1 MKKFFIATLICLS
14 SLNII
19 AQDDAHWLRNPSIS
33 PDGLKIVFSYHGNL
47 YSVDSEG
54 GNAVAITTGDAY
66 DGFPVWSHDGKT
78 IAFSSDRYGNF
89 DVFAIP
95 SQGGMPVRLTFNS
108 ANDYPYDFSIDDKSV
123 LFGSGRDAPASS
135 VRFPITR
142 LFQNLY
148 TIPVNGGRPIL
159 VTAAGAEN
167 AHYNND
173 GTKIVFQDRKG
184 YEDDLRKHHV
194 SSVTRDIWIY
204 DINKN
209 EYVKVSDFEGEDR
222 EPVFSSDGASIYYL
236 NETSGTQNLYKKSL
250 NDKSEIQLTA
260 FKGFPVR
267 HLSISKNN
275 MMAFTWKGDIYTFK
289 EGTEPKKLSIKVRD
303 DSAYET
309 IRNVDIS
316 DVSEFK
322 VSPNG
327 KEIAFV
333 NRGEIFVT
341 GTDDSR
347 TKRITNTPQQER
359 MVNWAPDGKTLLFSG
374 ELDGSWNIYKAT
386 LSRPEETYFFAS
398 TTVKVEPLIATI
410 AEEYQPEFSPDG
422 KKVAYVKDRNILQVL
437 DLASQKEVTVL
448 PEGHNYSYSDGD
460 WGFEWSPDSKWL
472 FVTDQKSSI
481 FSSNTAL
488 LKADATGEFIY
499 PVNSGFGET
508 RPQWALDGKM
518 MVYAS
523 SRDGEKSLATSGSRE
538 EDIYA
543 VFFDKKAYDT
553 YKLSKEDYE
562 FFKEKEKESKKDTED
577 DGKKNKKGDKEKKE
591 DNKEDKKVEDIKIDL
606 KNLDYRKVKLTIN
619 SSSVSGF
626 VLNKDAS
633 KLFYLSEFEK
643 GYDVWVT
650 EPRTKDTK
658 ILAKLGGSPSG
669 IQISDDDKTLF
680 LSNNGKLVKVDAES
694 GKITGIKIDGDMLMD
709 AAGERQYI
717 FEHAWRQVKKK
728 FYDPNIHGID
738 WKMYYDEYAKFLP
751 YINNNYDFQQLLSEL
766 LGELN
771 ASHTGGRYYHIG
783 KDGDVTASLGLL
795 FDEEY
800 NGNGIKVSEV
810 ISGGPID
817 NADSKIKKGA
827 IILKINDQEINAKD
841 NWNKYLNNILDKNI
855 LLTVKYDNTTFEEK
869 VQPVSNGEQAGLMYT
884 RWIKM
889 MEHKVD
895 SLSGGKLGYVHVR
908 GMNDG
913 SFREVFDNVMGRNAE
928 KKAIVVDTRFNGGG
942 WLHDDLNTFLSGKLY
957 LKFSPQGHMLK
968 GGESLARWTKPS
980 IVVMSESNYSD
991 AFIFPY
997 IYKQN
1002 GIGKLVGKPVPG
1014 TGTAVWWERQI
1025 DPTIVFGI
1033 PMIGTIGAEGRTT
1046 ENLQV
1051 NPDIDVDLPYNDF
1064 LSGKDPQLEA
1074 AVKELLLEIK

>member
-1 MKKFFIATLICLS
+1 
-14 SLNII
+14 
-19 AQDDAHWLRNPSIS
+19 
-33 PDGLKIVFSYHGNL
+33 
-47 YSVDSEG
+47 
-54 GNAVAITTGDAY
+54 
-66 DGFPVWSHDGKT
+66 
-78 IAFSSDRYGNF
+78 
-89 DVFAIP
+89 
-95 SQGGMPVRLTFNS
+95 MPTRLTFNS
-108 ANDYPYDFSIDDKSV
+108 SNDFPYDFTIDDKSV

-135 VRFPITR
+135 VRFPMPR

-148 TIPVNGGRPIL
+148 SVPINGGRPVL
-159 VTAAGAEN
+159 VSAAGAES

-194 SSVTRDIWIY
+194 SSVTRDVWVF
-204 DINKN
+204 DIKNNKY
-209 EYVKVSDFEGEDR
+209 EQVSDFEGEDR
-222 EPVFSSDGASIYYL
+222 EPVFSSDGTSIYYL
-236 NETSGTQNLYKKSL
+236 SEKSGDQNLYKRSL
-250 NDKSEIQLTA
+250 NTKSETQLTT
-260 FKGFPVR
+260 FKDFPVR
-267 HLSISKNN
+267 HLSISKSNKI
-275 MMAFTWKGDIYTFK
+275 AFTWKGDIYTFT
-289 EGTEPKKLSIKVRD
+289 EGTEPKKVSIKVRD

-309 IRNVDIS
+309 IKNINIS
-316 DVSEFK
+316 DVSEFE

-333 NRGEIFVT
+333 NRGEVFVT

-359 MVNWAPDGKTLLFSG
+359 MISWSPDGKTLLFSG

-386 LSRPEETYFFAS
+386 LSRPDETYFYAS

-422 KKVAYVKDRNILQVL
+422 KKVAYIKDRNILKVM
-437 DLASQKEVTVL
+437 DLASKKEVTVL

-472 FVTDQKSSI
+472 FVTDQKGSI

-488 LKADATGEFIY
+488 LKADGTGEFIY
-499 PVNSGFGET
+499 PVNSGFGENGAK
-508 RPQWALDGKM
+508 WALDGKM

-523 SRDGEKSLATSGSRE
+523 SRDGEKSLAASGSRE
-538 EDIYA
+538 DDIYA
-543 VFFDKKAYDT
+543 VFFDQKAYDT
-553 YKLSKEDYE
+553 YKLSKEEYE
-562 FFKEKEKESKKDTED
+562 LFKEQEEKSKKDAEDDDKKDKDKKGEKEKEDKK
-577 DGKKNKKGDKEKKE
+577 
-591 DNKEDKKVEDIKIDL
+591 DKKVEDIKINLD
-606 KNLDYRKVKLTIN
+606 NLDYRKVKLTIN
-619 SSSVSGF
+619 SSNVSDYA
-626 VLNKDAS
+626 LNNDAS

-650 EPRTKDTK
+650 EPRTKETK
-658 ILAKLGGSPSG
+658 ILAKLGGTPSG

-680 LSNNGKLVKVDAES
+680 LSNKGKLVKVDTES
-694 GKITGIKIDGDMLMD
+694 GKITGINIDGDMLLD
-709 AAGERQYI
+709 ASGERQYI

-728 FYDPNIHGID
+728 FYDPNIHGVD
-738 WKMYYDEYAKFLP
+738 WKMYHDEYAKFLP

-771 ASHTGGRYYHIG
+771 ASHTGGRYSHSD
-783 KDGDVTASLGLL
+783 KNSDVTASLGLL
-795 FDEEY
+795 FDEKY
-800 NGNGIKVSEV
+800 IGNGIRISEV

-817 NADSKIKKGA
+817 NADSKIKKGD
-827 IILKINDQEINAKD
+827 IILKINDQEIKAED
-841 NWNKYLNNILDKNI
+841 NWNKCLNNIIDKNV
-855 LLTVKYDNTTFEEK
+855 LLTVKNGNTIFEEK
-869 VQPVSNGEQAGLMYT
+869 VKPVSTGEQAGLLYK
-884 RWIKM
+884 RWIKI

-913 SFREVFDNVMGRNAE
+913 SFREVFDNVKGRNNE
-928 KKAIVVDTRFNGGG
+928 KKALVVDTRFNGGG

-957 LKFSPQGHMLK
+957 LKFSPQGHMLN
-968 GGESLARWTKPS
+968 GGESITRWTKPS
-980 IVVMSESNYSD
+980 IVLMSESNYSD

-1025 DPTIVFGI
+1025 NPSIVFGI

-1051 NPDIDVDLPYNDF
+1051 NPDIDVALPYNDF
-1064 LSGKDPQLEA
+1064 LNGKDPQLEA
-1074 AVKELLLEIK
+1074 AVKELLSEIKE